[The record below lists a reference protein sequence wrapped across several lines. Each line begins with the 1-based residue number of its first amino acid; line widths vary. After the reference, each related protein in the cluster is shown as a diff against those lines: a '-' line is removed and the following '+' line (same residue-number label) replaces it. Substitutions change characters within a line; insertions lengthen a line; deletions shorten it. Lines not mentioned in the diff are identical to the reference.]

1 MSAKLTYLNPFL
13 MQTQRS
19 DCPFCNREIP
29 LEERLQV
36 VKSKFRM
43 PDKEIKEANPG
54 FCVLCLR
61 SVTAADDKKVLQCG
75 DELHK
80 ECFDRY
86 MASLDLAGED
96 VSLRNMNEPAM

>member
-1 MSAKLTYLNPFL
+1 MSAKLTDRNPFL

-29 LEERLQV
+29 PEERLQV
-36 VKSKFRM
+36 VRSRFTM
-43 PDKEIKEANPG
+43 AENELKEANPG
-54 FCVLCLR
+54 FCVLCQR
-61 SVTAADDKKVLQCG
+61 NVTAADDKQVLQCG

-86 MASLDLAGED
+86 IASLFRAGEE
-96 VSLRNMNEPAM
+96 VSLRAMNEPLM